1 MHTQLVHAGARYSL
15 GIIGH
20 TFTVIITE
28 ETGYSAQNLPCSQI
42 MAAANSS
49 FDITPLLTAPELRKF
64 ILSGVEQ
71 TGRSLGTGQYGE
83 VDELFMDGTRVAGK
97 RLNMAQLSL
106 TGGNAQRMLQ
116 KFVSE
121 CELLNELRHPN
132 IVQFL
137 GLCFLPNLRVHSDS
151 MQQPVMVMECID
163 DDLYHLLDSQANI
176 HLSTKVSILL
186 DVSRGLVYLHNH
198 NPSVVHRDLTSSN
211 ILLTKSLQAKISD
224 LGNAQCLIS
233 RSRVRNQTAMVPGS
247 LVYMPPE
254 ASGPKPQCSTEVDI
268 FSFGVII
275 LHTVTQVFPGDLPA
289 PKYTDETSKRYKE
302 KIRTEVERRAPYLE
316 IAYGQL
322 GEDHT
327 LSKLMC
333 SCLHNTPKERP
344 TARSIMNQLEGVK
357 AMLKNKDDMCSTNEE
372 ISVQL
377 RKGVRFDHGVD
388 KNTELERAQ
397 RKIKHQSISFMHTHV
412 LVSQYY

>member
-1 MHTQLVHAGARYSL
+1 
-15 GIIGH
+15 
-20 TFTVIITE
+20 
-28 ETGYSAQNLPCSQI
+28 
-42 MAAANSS
+42 MAAANTSI
-49 FDITPLLTAPELRKF
+49 DVTLLFTAPELRKF

-83 VDELFMDGTRVAGK
+83 VDELLMDGTRVAGK
-97 RLNMAQLSL
+97 RLNMTQLA
-106 TGGNAQRMLQ
+106 GGNTQKMLQ
-116 KFVSE
+116 KFMSE

-137 GLCFLPNLRVHSDS
+137 GLCFLPNPRVHSDS
-151 MQQPVMVMECID
+151 MQQPVMVMECISD
-163 DDLYHLLDSQANI
+163 NLYHLLDSQANI
-176 HLSTKVSILL
+176 HLLTKVSILL
-186 DVSRGLVYLHNH
+186 DVSQGLAYLHNH
-198 NPSVVHRDLTSSN
+198 NPPVVHRDLTSSN
-211 ILLTKSLQAKISD
+211 ILLTESLQAKISD

-233 RSRVRNQTAMVPGS
+233 RSRVRSQSATVPGS
-247 LVYMPPE
+247 LVYMSPE

-289 PKYTDETSKRYKE
+289 PKYTDETSKWYKE

-316 IAYGQL
+316 IAYSQL

-327 LSKLMC
+327 ISKLIC

-357 AMLKNKDDMCSTNEE
+357 AMLKNKDDMCSLE
-372 ISVQL
+372 IQNVQL
-377 RKGVRFDHGVD
+377 RRGVRFDQGVLD
-388 KNTELERAQ
+388 KSTDVERAE
-397 RKIKHQSISFMHTHV
+397 RKIKHQSMSFMHTHV
-412 LVSQYY
+412 LVSFINYGIA

>member
-1 MHTQLVHAGARYSL
+1 
-15 GIIGH
+15 
-20 TFTVIITE
+20 
-28 ETGYSAQNLPCSQI
+28 

-49 FDITPLLTAPELRKF
+49 IDITPLLAAPELRKF

-71 TGRSLGTGQYGE
+71 TGRSLGTGQYGD
-83 VDELFMDGTRVAGK
+83 VDELLMDGTRVAGK
-97 RLNMAQLSL
+97 RLNTTQLTS
-106 TGGNAQRMLQ
+106 TGGNAQKMLQ
-116 KFVSE
+116 KFISE
-121 CELLNELRHPN
+121 CELLNEVRHPN

-137 GLCFLPNLRVHSDS
+137 GLCFLPNPRVHSDS

-163 DDLYHLLDSQANI
+163 DNLYHLLDSQANI

-198 NPSVVHRDLTSSN
+198 NPPVVHRDLTSSN
-211 ILLTKSLQAKISD
+211 ILLTENLQAKISD
-224 LGNAQCLIS
+224 LGNAQCLIT
-233 RSRVRNQTAMVPGS
+233 RSRARSHSAMVPGS

-289 PKYTDETSKRYKE
+289 PKYTDEASKRYRE

-316 IAYGQL
+316 IAYSQL
-322 GEDHT
+322 GEGHT
-327 LSKLMC
+327 LSKLIR

-344 TARSIMNQLEGVK
+344 TARSIMNQVEGVK
-357 AMLKNKDDMCSTNEE
+357 AMLKNKDECSEE
-372 ISVQL
+372 IQNVQL
-377 RKGVRFDHGVD
+377 RKGVRFDNGILD
-388 KNTELERAQ
+388 KSTEVERAEQ
-397 RKIKHQSISFMHTHV
+397 RIKHQSMSFMHTHV
-412 LVSQYY
+412 LVSLLRLIIQ

>member
-1 MHTQLVHAGARYSL
+1 
-15 GIIGH
+15 
-20 TFTVIITE
+20 
-28 ETGYSAQNLPCSQI
+28 
-42 MAAANSS
+42 MATANSGI
-49 FDITPLLTAPELRKF
+49 DITPLLTAPELRKF
-64 ILSGVEQ
+64 ILSEVEQ
-71 TGRSLGTGQYGE
+71 TGRSLGTGQYGD
-83 VDELFMDGTRVAGK
+83 VDELFVHGTRVAGK
-97 RLNMAQLSL
+97 RLNMAQLNS
-106 TGGNAQRMLQ
+106 TGGNAQKMIQ

-121 CELLNELRHPN
+121 CELLNELHHPN
-132 IVQFL
+132 IVRFL
-137 GLCFLPNLRVHSDS
+137 GLCFLPSPRVHSDS

-198 NPSVVHRDLTSSN
+198 NPPVVHRDLTSSN

-233 RSRVRNQTAMVPGS
+233 RSRVRNRTAMVPGS

-254 ASGPKPQCSTEVDI
+254 ASGPKPQCSAEVDI
-268 FSFGVII
+268 FSFGVIT

-289 PKYTDETSKRYKE
+289 PKYTDEASKRYKE

-316 IAYGQL
+316 IAYSQL

-333 SCLHNTPKERP
+333 SCLHNTPRERP
-344 TARSIMNQLEGVK
+344 TAQSIMNQLEGIK
-357 AMLKNKDDMCSTNEE
+357 AVLKSEESDDICVSDE
-372 ISVQL
+372 IQNVQL
-377 RKGVRFDHGVD
+377 RKGVRFDHEVD
-388 KNTELERAQ
+388 KSTEFERAE

-412 LVSQYY
+412 LVSYSSVLNYHHLFICADLHNIMIFCNR